1 MLASPDSAHS
11 TSVDTF
17 SVCVGGGGGG
27 GGGVASLNHRL
38 LSMLHGQ

>member
-17 SVCVGGGGGG
+17 SVCVW